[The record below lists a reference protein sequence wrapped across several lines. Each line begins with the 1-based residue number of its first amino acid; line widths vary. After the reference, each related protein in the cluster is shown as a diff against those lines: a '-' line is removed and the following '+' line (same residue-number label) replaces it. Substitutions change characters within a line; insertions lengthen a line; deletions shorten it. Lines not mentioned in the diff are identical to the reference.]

1 MKNHKTNN
9 YIISKFSAMLLA
21 LALCLSPVMPMAG
34 IDVYADN
41 EGGSVASEESLEAAA
56 KDSAQDEAAEESK
69 TAVSENTDEEKAE
82 PAETEITGYKKSYNK
97 RYHQTLKIEADIS
110 PAGGREVQLQRYNS
124 EDKSWTTIL
133 TATAGRSVDED
144 ALAEPDDDSDADAD
158 AEAAADTDASVDT
171 EPANDSDVS
180 ANTEQSNSSDAEE
193 DAFLDLGDGSDADA
207 DSNAADTDAALSD
220 AGEDTAAE
228 VDSADEEEEDGVAH
242 VTFNV
247 PKEERQKTTSKWR
260 IYVPATE
267 NAAEATSR
275 KITVI
280 TRNLEDI
287 SISARSACIYRI
299 DGDGKGTMIYSRNS
313 YKEVAQASTT
323 KLMTAILLVE
333 SGLMNSTTKV
343 SSHAASTPY
352 ASGHMSVG
360 DVFNTSDLL
369 YAMLLP
375 SSNDAATAVAE
386 RVGGNEAAF
395 VNMMNAKAE
404 KLGLTRTHFR
414 NPHGLDADGHY
425 TTAKELAKLT
435 AYAYTIPEIRDCWA
449 TQYKSIKSL
458 EKGRRWNLWS
468 TNAIF
473 GYVSNFLGGK
483 TGTESNAG
491 CCFTGV
497 YTYNGSTYVTVVL
510 GSGYGFSRWSDT
522 KRLHKYIQDYA
533 LSSY

>member
-1 MKNHKTNN
+1 MKNHKANN
-9 YIISKFSAMLLA
+9 YIISKISAMLLA
-21 LALCLSPVMPMAG
+21 LALCLSMVMPMAG
-34 IDVYADN
+34 MDVYAAKD
-41 EGGSVASEESLEAAA
+41 GKTSVSASEAKAA
-56 KDSAQDEAAEESK
+56 KAEAK
-69 TAVSENTDEEKAE
+69 KAE
-82 PAETEITGYKKSYNK
+82 TSITGYKKSYNK
-97 RYHQTLKIEADIS
+97 RYHQALNIEADIT
-110 PAGGREVQLQRYNS
+110 PADGREVQLQRYNS
-124 EDKSWTTIL
+124 EAKSWTTIM
-133 TATAGRSVDED
+133 TATAGTS
-144 ALAEPDDDSDADAD
+144 
-158 AEAAADTDASVDT
+158 
-171 EPANDSDVS
+171 
-180 ANTEQSNSSDAEE
+180 
-193 DAFLDLGDGSDADA
+193 
-207 DSNAADTDAALSD
+207 
-220 AGEDTAAE
+220 
-228 VDSADEEEEDGVAH
+228 DEEEELDENAIIEEVESSAAEENALVAEVEGSIADATPVEATSDAASQTAENSGAAENAEATSADSNEDLDGEEEDDDEIAH
-242 VTFNV
+242 VTFEV
-247 PKEERQKTTSKWR
+247 PKEERQKTTSTWR
-260 IYVPATE
+260 IYVPATKD
-267 NAAEATSR
+267 AAEAGSS

-287 SISARSACIYRI
+287 SMTARAACIYRI
-299 DGDGKGTMIYSRNS
+299 DGDGEGTMIFSRNS
-313 YKEVAQASTT
+313 STKVAQASTT
-323 KLMTAILLVE
+323 KLMTAVLLIE
-333 SGLMNSTTKV
+333 SGLLDSTTRV
-343 SSHAASTPY
+343 SAHAAATPY
-352 ASGHMSVG
+352 ASGRMAVG
-360 DVFNTSDLL
+360 DAFNTRDLL

-404 KLGLTRTHFR
+404 KLGLTKTHFR

-435 AYAYTIPEIRDCWA
+435 AYAYTFPEIRDCWA

-497 YTYNGSTYVTVVL
+497 YTFNGGTYVTVVL

-522 KRLHKYIQDYA
+522 KKLHKYIQDYA